1 MPVLDGKP
9 IPVILAS
16 EWTRIPEAMYMVYK
30 MNVGELDNCFVR
42 ALKAMFKDND
52 IEIVVSDAAQSEEDE
67 TAYLL
72 KSPAN
77 RERLLKAIENVAHDR
92 NLVTINIDDL
102 Q

>member
-1 MPVLDGKP
+1 
-9 IPVILAS
+9 
-16 EWTRIPEAMYMVYK
+16 
-30 MNVGELDNCFVR
+30 MNAGELDSRFLK
-42 ALKAMFKDND
+42 ALKAMFKDKD
-52 IEIVVSDAAQSEEDE
+52 IEIVVSEAAQSEEDE

-72 KSPAN
+72 RSPAN

>member
-1 MPVLDGKP
+1 
-9 IPVILAS
+9 
-16 EWTRIPEAMYMVYK
+16 MYMIYK
-30 MNVGELDNCFVR
+30 MNAGELDSRFLK
-42 ALKAMFKDND
+42 ALKAMFKDKD
-52 IEIVVSDAAQSEEDE
+52 IEIVVSEAAQSEEDE

-72 KSPAN
+72 RSPAN